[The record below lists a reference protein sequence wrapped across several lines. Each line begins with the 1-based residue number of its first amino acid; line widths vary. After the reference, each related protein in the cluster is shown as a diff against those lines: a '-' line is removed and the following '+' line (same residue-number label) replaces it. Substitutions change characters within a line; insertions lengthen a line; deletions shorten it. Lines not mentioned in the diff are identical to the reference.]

1 VNRAEARQF
10 AVAWVVDAKA
20 LLDAGRWHAAYYLV
34 GYAVECE
41 LKACVLSYVEKTGS
55 IFHDKKFAEKCFTN
69 DIEALVKGDPN
80 LDPFQ
85 VKLIKSSNPL
95 ATAAMDYRR
104 LFPGWTATRLRQR
117 NFGGTS
123 VDEVCI
129 YPTLTTVS

>member
-1 VNRAEARQF
+1 VT
-10 AVAWVVDAKA
+10 
-20 LLDAGRWHAAYYLV
+20 AAFW
-34 GYAVECE
+34 
-41 LKACVLSYVEKTGS
+41 LKASEEDSWHLFVATDEFNDSALDVAYRTVLRVA
-55 IFHDKKFAEKCFTN
+55 AE
-69 DIEALVKGDPN
+69 LGDPN

-104 LFPGWTATRLRQR
+104 LFPGRTATRLRQR